1 MEELFIPF
9 AGTRAIAARA
19 VLVLAPHP
27 DDEVFG
33 CGGAIAGHVRR
44 GEPVSVV
51 ILTHGEGQTHA
62 GDDSAYMTVRQEES
76 RRAAGVLGYGVPEFW
91 ALPDRGVTYGEVL
104 IGRIVAAIGE
114 TGADLVY
121 APSIFEM
128 HPDHRA
134 LAMAAVESVR
144 RVGAGV
150 RLAMYEVGVPLV
162 RVNVLVDISAENGA
176 KRQAMACFASQLAVQ
191 AYDEHIAAL
200 NRYRTYTLGQGVCA
214 AEAFWVLTGAEMS
227 SALLEVFEPEYR
239 RQSRLGLAMLPVDR
253 PLVSVLIRSMDRATL
268 KKALDSVALQTY
280 PNIEV
285 VVVNAA
291 GVPHRSLG
299 ALCGRYPLRLIET
312 GEVLQRSRAANMA
325 LDHAA
330 GDLLLFLD
338 DDDWFAADHIDKL
351 AALLLASPGV
361 LAVHTAAACANGQGS
376 LCGPVFERPYRA
388 VLQMRGNCLPIHSVL
403 FSRAVLDKGCR
414 FDESLAIYED
424 WDFWLQVGRFTD
436 IPMAP
441 GVSAFYRWHQSSGVH
456 DVVSHDSDCYRAIY
470 RKWLPRWSEDDVVA
484 LMCELQQGELHLN
497 DLEAAREEIA
507 RRDQEIIKRDQEIIK
522 RDQEITKRDQEITKR
537 DQEITKRDQE
547 ITKRDATIVTD
558 GELVRSRD
566 RVIAGLRQDI
576 EAIYNSRSWRL
587 TRGLRRLGAA
597 VSALMG
603 KC

>member
-1 MEELFIPF
+1 MPY

-51 ILTHGEGQTHA
+51 ILTHGEGQAHS
-62 GDDSAYMTVRQEES
+62 GDDAAYMAVRQEES
-76 RRAAGVLGYGVPEFW
+76 RRAAGVLGYGAPAFW
-91 ALPDRGVTYGEVL
+91 ALPDRGVAYGEAL
-104 IGRIVAAIGE
+104 IGRIVAAIRE

-144 RVGAGV
+144 RVGASV
-150 RLAMYEVGVPLV
+150 RLAMYEVGVPLA
-162 RVNVLVDISAENGA
+162 RVSVLLDISAEDGV
-176 KRQAMACFASQLAVQ
+176 KRQAMACFASQLVVQ

-200 NRYRTYTLGQGVCA
+200 NRYRTYTLGQGVGA
-214 AEAFWVLTGAEMS
+214 AEAFWVLAGEELS

-239 RQSRLGLAMLPVDR
+239 RQSRLGLAMLPSDR

-268 KKALDSVALQTY
+268 EKALDSVALQTY

-285 VVVNAA
+285 VVVSAA
-291 GVPHRSLG
+291 GVPHRPLG
-299 ALCGRYPLRLIET
+299 AFCGRYPLRLIET
-312 GEVLQRSRAANMA
+312 GGGLQRSRAANMA
-325 LDHAA
+325 LDHAD
-330 GDLLLFLD
+330 GELLLFLD
-338 DDDWFAADHIDKL
+338 DDDWLAADHIEKL
-351 AALLLASPGV
+351 ARLLLVSPGV
-361 LAVHTAAACANGQGS
+361 LAVHTATACVDGLGRPY
-376 LCGPVFERPYRA
+376 GPVFERPYRA
-388 VLQMRGNCLPIHSVL
+388 VFQMMGNFLPIHSVL
-403 FSRAVLDKGCR
+403 FRREALKMGCR

-424 WDFWLQVGRFTD
+424 WDFWLQVGRFSD

-441 GVSAFYRWHQSSGVH
+441 GVSAFYRLHQSSGVH
-456 DVVSHDSDCYRAIY
+456 DEPSLAGESHRQIY
-470 RKWLPRWSEDDVVA
+470 RKWLPRWSENDVVA
-484 LMCELQQGELHLN
+484 LMGELQQWEQHQG
-497 DLEAAREEIA
+497 DLDVARAEIA
-507 RRDQEIIKRDQEIIK
+507 RRDQEIARRDQEVARRDQEIV
-522 RDQEITKRDQEITKR
+522 D
-537 DQEITKRDQE
+537 
-547 ITKRDATIVTD
+547 RDAAIANHCGD
-558 GELVRSRD
+558 IRLRD
-566 RVIAGLRQDI
+566 SIIDGLRQDI

-597 VSALMG
+597 VSAFLG

>member
-1 MEELFIPF
+1 MPY
-9 AGTRAIAARA
+9 AGTRAIAVRA

-33 CGGAIAGHVRR
+33 CGGAIVGHVRR

-51 ILTHGEGQTHA
+51 ILTHGEGQAHA

-91 ALPDRGVTYGEVL
+91 ALPDRGVAYGEVL
-104 IGRIVAAIGE
+104 IGRIVAAIRE

-162 RVNVLVDISAENGA
+162 RVNVLLDISAEDGA

-214 AEAFWVLTGAEMS
+214 AEAFWVLTGEEMS

-239 RQSRLGLAMLPVDR
+239 RQSRLGLAMLPDDR

-268 KKALDSVALQTY
+268 EKALDSVALQTY

-291 GVPHRSLG
+291 GVPHRPLG
-299 ALCGRYPLRLIET
+299 TFCGRYPLRLVET
-312 GEVLQRSRAANMA
+312 GAALQRSRAANMA

-330 GDLLLFLD
+330 GELLLFLD
-338 DDDWFAADHIDKL
+338 DDDWLAADHIEKL
-351 AALLLASPGV
+351 ARLLLASPEG
-361 LAVHTAAACANGQGS
+361 LAVHTATACVDGAGTPS
-376 LCGPVFERPYRA
+376 GPVFERPYRA
-388 VLQMRGNCLPIHSVL
+388 VFQMMGNFLPIHSVL
-403 FSRAVLDKGCR
+403 FRREALKKGCR

-424 WDFWLQVGRFTD
+424 WDFWLQVGRFSD

-441 GVSAFYRWHQSSGVH
+441 GVSAFYRLHQSSGVH
-456 DVVSHDSDCYRAIY
+456 NEASLAGESHRKIY
-470 RKWLPRWSEDDVVA
+470 RKWLPLWSENDIVA
-484 LMCELQQGELHLN
+484 LMGELQQWEQHQN
-497 DLEAAREEIA
+497 DLDVARAEIT
-507 RRDQEIIKRDQEIIK
+507 RRDQEIAQRDQEIV
-522 RDQEITKRDQEITKR
+522 RRNQEIAD
-537 DQEITKRDQE
+537 
-547 ITKRDATIVTD
+547 RDATIASHCED
-558 GELVRSRD
+558 IRLRD
-566 RVIAGLRQDI
+566 SIIDGLRQDI

-587 TRGLRRLGAA
+587 TRGLRRLGVA
-597 VSALMG
+597 VSAFLG